1 MGYKTAFAE
10 VMSLFRA
17 DRQQAER
24 EADER
29 RLAVYNSVPR
39 IREIDTRLTAIGVSL
54 AVHALAGD
62 TAALGLARAEMDA
75 LNEEKKAL
83 FKANNIPDGFTD
95 IAYKCTICND
105 SGLVEGE
112 DGYSERCTCLKRR
125 LIEKYY
131 DLSNLKPVLR
141 EENFNNFV
149 LDYYSTEVNRNEG
162 ISPQQN
168 MQTVYRT
175 AARFV
180 EQFGRTYQNLLLY
193 GNTGLGKTFL
203 CNCIAK
209 DLLDAG
215 HIVLYITAPRL
226 FKLIEDARFK
236 RDGDSDESDDMI
248 ESATEVDLLI
258 IDDLGAEF
266 STVITSSALFDIFNQ
281 RRLARKAT
289 VISTNLTMPE
299 LNEQYSDR
307 IVSRILGDFNSLKF
321 FGDDIRV
328 KKKYRRTVI

>member
-1 MGYKTAFAE
+1 MGYKTAYAE
-10 VMSLFRA
+10 VMSMFRA
-17 DRQQAER
+17 DRQRAER

-29 RLAVYNSVPR
+29 QNAVYGSVPR

-54 AVHALAGD
+54 AVHTLAGD
-62 TAALGLARAEMDA
+62 RAALDKSRAEMDE
-75 LNEEKKAL
+75 LNAEKKEL
-83 FKANNIPDGFTD
+83 YKANLIPDGFTD
-95 IAYKCTICND
+95 ITYKCQICND
-105 SGLVEGE
+105 SGLVETDG
-112 DGYSERCTCLKRR
+112 GYSERCKCLKRR
-125 LIEKYY
+125 LIDKYY
-131 DLSNLKPVLR
+131 DLSNLKSVLR
-141 EENFNNFV
+141 EENFDNFV
-149 LDYYSTEVNRNEG
+149 LDYYSAEVNRNEG

-236 RDGDSDESDDMI
+236 RDGDSGESDDMI